1 MPTQAARRTGG
12 GQHAR
17 SAITAALKMKE
28 RATQAQAEQA
38 LRSAHGQQASAGRAA
53 AYANRRAES
62 YAGVTGSPATRP
74 RSSTASGK
82 VAAAQREWNDPIW
95 LIQGPGDNPTGEDSF
110 DIRVDRV
117 VQMCRAKWPAD
128 VTEKPPDRSTCAR
141 QLQECGGH
149 AGRAVSKLVP
159 RGQRSSTTI
168 EALKDDASPVLPEF
182 MIQKVND
189 LGTQLEAQQKESEEI
204 HRKFQMVDKN
214 ENGKVDEPEFSS
226 LLEALGIVLSE
237 EESAA
242 AFTDIDKDGD
252 GSIDVWEFEC
262 WVKDL
267 VRQDAKVAQ
276 GLSSIGHKKG
286 WAKIKIPPLRGK
298 DLPSGRPTRTQ
309 KFLAPQKKKLKPN
322 VRYWVEVIGSRL
334 SVYESED
341 RVEELARLQLS
352 DAEVERVVE
361 EDRVAEGWGDEEGDK
376 KGALSAVN
384 AATHGLLQQNA
395 RKRTVIALWLRPQG
409 GERYRV
415 AIDIEG
421 VGNSQEVGSVGSW
434 VQSIALGLSYQG
446 RHRSGK
452 QLWGSL
458 SRRLKLVV
466 QLQQHYGDVHGIYGD
481 PMSQFADVPIPKNI
495 RDPDSWFSA
504 FWDLLQLLML
514 LLVCWYVPLRTGFE
528 LDVELWSYD
537 FWQDAVIDVYF
548 VFDIIIQFRT
558 AYWSRSG
565 ILITDTSKIRKH
577 YLTGWFVIDF
587 VCVLPLGYIGYFVE
601 GGSSESGSF
610 RAVKS
615 LRLLRLG
622 KMLRLAKVYKMLQK
636 YDSIAELKPLIAIFG
651 LVFLVALASHLLACF
666 WFLIGVVDQE
676 MVPELG
682 DPASKT
688 VLQGWVNQ
696 KEAEYDWWGK
706 EGQNATLKTRYVTSM
721 YGIFNAL
728 ENGYTDD
735 EKLFAICAELIV
747 GSVIYG
753 GLAAVLSAAMMESQ
767 QASEEFNTNYKKL
780 KTWMTSRKLKS
791 SYQSMVLKAYS
802 HKYKDSTT
810 FDEEKLL
817 ADLPPAMASALM
829 DKLYGQYIADV
840 PYFRGLDKVIQIKLA
855 SSTKPLTAAKESLI
869 MEEGK
874 VGHEMFILI
883 EGEVMVE
890 KQGIELGY
898 FRKPGSFF
906 GENPVVDPRGTE
918 RRTRTVKA
926 VTDCFLI
933 YLERET
939 ISAIA
944 DAYPEL
950 KARLRRFQ
958 RLGQRKRRDHE
969 AARRALDEGAIQS
982 ERPADSGAAPN
993 TDRGDGSDST
1003 GGGQPR
1009 IPPRASLGIRPA
1021 QTSRGSDDD
1030 PAETVKALQARVGQ
1044 LERECSSLRQLE
1056 LRLHRWPSSVEFS
1069 ASVQVGTSSAVP
1081 ACLDV
1086 AMHAAHAVRRHVSRT
1101 LRQAR

>member
-1 MPTQAARRTGG
+1 MPKAARRTGG
-12 GQHAR
+12 GQHSR
-17 SAITAALKMKE
+17 SAINAALRMKE
-28 RATQAQAEQA
+28 RAIQAQEEQA
-38 LRSAHGQQASAGRAA
+38 SRAAQVQQASASRAA
-53 AYANRRAES
+53 AYEKQRADS
-62 YAGVTGSPATRP
+62 NAGSSSPANRP
-74 RSSTASGK
+74 RSSTASSK
-82 VAAAQREWNDPIW
+82 AAAAQREWNDPIW
-95 LIQGPGDNPTGEDSF
+95 LVRGPGDNPTGEDSF
-110 DIRVDRV
+110 DVRVDRV

-128 VTEKPPDRSTCAR
+128 VRENPPDRSTCAR

-159 RGQRSSTTI
+159 HGSRSGITM
-168 EALKDDASPVLPEF
+168 EALKGGTSPVLPEF
-182 MIQKVND
+182 MIQKIND

-204 HRKFQMVDKN
+204 HHKFQMIDRN
-214 ENGKVDEPEFSS
+214 ENGKVDEWEFSS
-226 LLEALGIVLSE
+226 LVEALGIDLSE
-237 EESAA
+237 EETAV
-242 AFTDIDKDGD
+242 AFTDIDSDGD
-252 GSIDVWEFEC
+252 GSIDVWEFEK

-267 VRQDAKVAQ
+267 LRQDAKVEQ
-276 GLSSIGHKKG
+276 GLSRIGHKRG

-298 DLPSGRPTRTQ
+298 DFPSGRPTRTQ
-309 KFLAPQKKKLKPN
+309 KFLAPQKKKLRPN

-341 RVEELARLQLS
+341 RVEEFARLQLS

-361 EDRVAEGWGDEEGDK
+361 EDRVAEGWEDEDGGDK
-376 KGALSAVN
+376 KSAVN
-384 AATHGLLQQNA
+384 AATRGLLQQNG
-395 RKRTVIALWLRPQG
+395 RKRTVIALWLRPPG
-409 GERYRV
+409 GESYRV
-415 AIDIEG
+415 AIDIED
-421 VGNSQEVGSVGSW
+421 VGNNTGSGSVGSW

-452 QLWGSL
+452 QLWDSL

-466 QLQQHYGDVHGIYGD
+466 QLQQHYGDIHGMYGNQ
-481 PMSQFADVPIPKNI
+481 MSQFADVPIPKNI

-504 FWDLLQLLML
+504 FWDILQLLML
-514 LLVCWYVPLRTGFE
+514 LLVCWYVPLRTGFD
-528 LDVELWSYD
+528 LDVELWSYG

-548 VFDIIIQFRT
+548 VIDIIIQFRT

-587 VCVLPLGYIGYFVE
+587 VCVLPLGYVGYFLD
-601 GGSSESGSF
+601 GGSNESGSF

-802 HKYKDSTT
+802 HKFKDSTT

-840 PYFRGLDKVIQIKLA
+840 PYFRGLDKVIHIKLA
-855 SSTKPLTAAKESLI
+855 SLTKPLTAAKESLI

-933 YLERET
+933 YLERDT
-939 ISAIA
+939 ISAVA

-969 AARRALDEGAIQS
+969 AARRALDEGAMHT
-982 ERPADSGAAPN
+982 EDSGAAPN

-1003 GGGQPR
+1003 AGGQPR
-1009 IPPRASLGIRPA
+1009 IPPGASVGIGPA
-1021 QTSRGSDDD
+1021 QTSRGSDDG
-1030 PAETVKALQARVGQ
+1030 PAATVEALQTRVGQ
-1044 LERECSSLRQLE
+1044 LERKCSSLRPL
-1056 LRLHRWPSSVEFS
+1056 
-1069 ASVQVGTSSAVP
+1069 
-1081 ACLDV
+1081 
-1086 AMHAAHAVRRHVSRT
+1086 
-1101 LRQAR
+1101 